1 VKDSRGIG
9 NRFENEIC
17 LALSQWLA
25 PESPNRARI
34 VDLPFRRRTTSREP
48 LEGHWNGKGDIL
60 WRPDVVCPF
69 AIECK
74 FGYGFDLDGLINAPK
89 WIAWEWWAQAKRQAL
104 PTHAHPLL
112 IASRARMKPI
122 TFMLM
127 ETYEC
132 LRLNEESDLTA
143 LIVQHP
149 RAQPDILAVV
159 PLENLTMV
167 EPRIVRSVGK
177 LRPLSADTR

>member
-1 VKDSRGIG
+1 
-9 NRFENEIC
+9 
-17 LALSQWLA
+17 
-25 PESPNRARI
+25 
-34 VDLPFRRRTTSREP
+34 
-48 LEGHWNGKGDIL
+48 
-60 WRPDVVCPF
+60 
-69 AIECK
+69 
-74 FGYGFDLDGLINAPK
+74 
-89 WIAWEWWAQAKRQAL
+89 
-104 PTHAHPLL
+104 
-112 IASRARMKPI
+112 MKPI